1 MSKKIQLIIGSTR
14 QNRLSPSIAA
24 WIENQVAK
32 NDDFELEVID
42 LKNINLPFFNEPT
55 SPMMGAGTS
64 DVAIAWA
71 TKIASADAV
80 IILSPEYNAG
90 YPAPLKNAIDYLK
103 NEWEKRPV
111 TIVTYGFGGGL
122 SSAVQLKQ
130 VFTRLGSKIVESG
143 VAIDIGAGILSETG
157 GIIDPEISLLSYEAP
172 LAIAL
177 DEITEYVNIESEALV
192 VS

>member
-1 MSKKIQLIIGSTR
+1 MSKTIQLIIGSTR

-24 WIENQVAK
+24 WIEDQVAK

-55 SPMMGAGTS
+55 SPAMGAGTS

-71 TKIASADAV
+71 AKIASADAV

-103 NEWEKRPV
+103 DEWKQHPV
-111 TIVTYGFGGGL
+111 TIVTYGFGGGV
-122 SSAVQLKQ
+122 SSAAQLKQ
-130 VFTRLGSKIVESG
+130 VFTRLGSEIIESG
-143 VAIDIGAGILSETG
+143 VAIDIGAGILNETG
-157 GIIDPEISLLSYEAP
+157 GIKDPENSLLQYSEP
-172 LAIAL
+172 LAVAL
-177 DEITEYVNIESEALV
+177 DEITAYVNIESEALV